1 MTNDKRHLLH
11 TFNMFKRNIPL
22 AWLQLMKQRGRF
34 IVALCGITFANFLIL
49 MQLGFQSALYDS
61 NTRFHVLLQTD
72 LVVISRQA
80 QNLGLLSSFPRRR
93 LFQAANLSE
102 VESVNPLYVRLG
114 VWKSLETKLDESIL
128 IIGFNPEKPAFNLSG
143 VNESLN
149 LIKYP
154 DTLLFDR
161 NANGKYQTAI
171 AQIAEGKPVTTEL
184 QGRKVTIRGLYEV
197 GASFV
202 ANASVIT
209 SDQNFLRIF
218 STQQAGKVNL
228 GLIKLK
234 PGSDSNAVVKALQSY
249 LPDDVKVLTRQEFI
263 DFEKKYWQEN
273 GAIGFIFSLGV
284 TIGFLVGVII
294 VYQIIYSNVMNHI
307 AEYATLKAMGFRNI
321 YLLSVVFQQA
331 FILAVLG
338 YIPGCLISFFM
349 YGLTRNA
356 TKLPLFMTYE
366 RVIQVLILTIIMC
379 LISGAIAMR
388 KLDLA
393 DPADIF

>member
-1 MTNDKRHLLH
+1 
-11 TFNMFKRNIPL
+11 MFKRKIPL
-22 AWLQLMKQRGRF
+22 AWLQLIKQRGRF
-34 IVALCGITFANFLIL
+34 IVAICGIVFADFLML

-61 NTRFHVLLQTD
+61 NTRLHELLQTD

-102 VESVNPLYVRLG
+102 VESFNPVYIRLG
-114 VWKSLETKLDESIL
+114 VWKSPQTKLDESIL
-128 IIGFNPEKPAFNLSG
+128 VIGFNPDKPAFNLPV
-143 VNESLN
+143 VNQSLD

-161 NANGKYQTAI
+161 NANGKYQEAI
-171 AQIAEGKPVTTEL
+171 AQLNQGKSVTTEL
-184 QGRKVTIRGLYEV
+184 QGRKITIRGLYEV

-218 STQQAGKVNL
+218 SSQQAGRVNL

-234 PGSDSNAVVKALQSY
+234 SGNDANVVVKALQSY
-249 LPDDVKVLTRQEFI
+249 LLDDVKVLTRQQFI

-294 VYQIIYSNVMNHI
+294 VYQIIYSDVIDHM
-307 AEYATLKAMGFRNI
+307 AEYATLKAMGFRHT
-321 YLLSVVFQQA
+321 YLLSVVFQEA
-331 FILAVLG
+331 LILAILG
-338 YIPGCLISFFM
+338 YIPGCLISFGM
-349 YGLTRNA
+349 YNLTRNA
-356 TKLPLFMTYE
+356 TKLPLFMTTE
-366 RVIQVLILTIIMC
+366 RIMQILILTVIMC
-379 LISGAIAMR
+379 VISGAIAMR
-388 KLDLA
+388 KLNSA

>member
-1 MTNDKRHLLH
+1 
-11 TFNMFKRNIPL
+11 MFKRNIPL
-22 AWLQLMKQRGRF
+22 AWLQLIKQKGRF
-34 IVALCGITFANFLIL
+34 VVAILGITFAVFLML

-61 NTRFHVLLQTD
+61 NTRFHVLLKTD

-93 LFQAANLSE
+93 LFQAANLAE
-102 VESVNPLYVRLG
+102 VESVNPLYIRLG

-128 IIGFNPEKPAFNLSG
+128 VIGFNPEKPAFNLPE
-143 VNESLN
+143 VNQNLA

-161 NANGKYQTAI
+161 NANGKYQEAI
-171 AQIAEGKPVTTEL
+171 AQISQGKSVTTEL
-184 QGRKVTIRGLYEV
+184 QGRRVNIQGLYEV

-218 STQQAGKVNL
+218 SSQQPGKVNL
-228 GLIKLK
+228 GLIQLK
-234 PGSDSNAVVKALQSY
+234 SGSDANVVVKALRSY
-249 LPDDVKVLTRQEFI
+249 LSDDVKVLTRQEFI
-263 DFEKKYWQEN
+263 DFEKKYWQES

-294 VYQIIYSNVMNHI
+294 VYQIIYSDVMDHL
-307 AEYATLKAMGFRNI
+307 AEYATLKAMGFRNV
-321 YLLSVVFQQA
+321 YLLFVVLQEA
-331 FILAVLG
+331 LILAVFG
-338 YIPGCLISFFM
+338 YIPGCVISFGM
-349 YGLTRNA
+349 YNLTRSA
-356 TKLPLFMTYE
+356 TKLPLFMTSE
-366 RVIQVLILTIIMC
+366 RVIQVLILTIVMC

-388 KLDLA
+388 KLNSA

>member
-1 MTNDKRHLLH
+1 
-11 TFNMFKRNIPL
+11 MFKHKIPL
-22 AWLQLMKQRGRF
+22 AWLQLKKQRGRF
-34 IVALCGITFANFLIL
+34 IVALCGITFANFLML

-61 NTRFHVLLQTD
+61 NTRFHILLQTD
-72 LVVISRQA
+72 LVIVSRQA

-93 LFQAANLSE
+93 LFQAANLSQ
-102 VESVNPLYVRLG
+102 VESVNPLYIRLG
-114 VWKSLETKLDESIL
+114 VWKSLQTKLDESIL
-128 IIGFNPEKPAFNLSG
+128 VIGFNPDQPAFNLPE
-143 VNESLN
+143 VNKNLD

-161 NANGKYQTAI
+161 NANGKYQQAI
-171 AQIAEGKPVTTEL
+171 ASITQGQSVTTEL
-184 QGRKVTIRGLYEV
+184 QGHKVIIGGLYEV

-218 STQQAGKVNL
+218 SSQSAGKVNL

-234 PGSDSNAVVKALQSY
+234 PNSDANVVVKALQSY
-249 LPDDVKVLTRQEFI
+249 LGDDVKVLTRQEFI
-263 DFEKKYWQEN
+263 DFEKKYWQET

-294 VYQIIYSNVMNHI
+294 VYQIIYSDVMDHI
-307 AEYATLKAMGFRNI
+307 AEYATLKAMGFRNR
-321 YLLSVVFQQA
+321 YLLSVVFQEA
-331 FILAVLG
+331 LILAVLG
-338 YIPGCLISFFM
+338 YIPGCLISLGM
-349 YGLTRNA
+349 YTATRNA
-356 TKLPLFMTYE
+356 TKLPLFMTAD

-388 KLDLA
+388 KLNAA

>member
-1 MTNDKRHLLH
+1 
-11 TFNMFKRNIPL
+11 MFKHKIPL
-22 AWLQLMKQRGRF
+22 AWLQLKKQRGRF
-34 IVALCGITFANFLIL
+34 IVALCGITFANFLML

-61 NTRFHVLLQTD
+61 NTRFHLLLQTD
-72 LVVISRQA
+72 LIIVSRQA

-93 LFQAANLSE
+93 LFQAANLSQ
-102 VESVNPLYVRLG
+102 VESVNPLYIRLG

-128 IIGFNPEKPAFNLSG
+128 VIGFNPDKPAFNLPQ
-143 VNESLN
+143 VNKNLD

-161 NANGKYQTAI
+161 NANGKYQQAI
-171 AQIAEGKPVTTEL
+171 ASVDGGKSITTEL
-184 QGRKVTIRGLYEV
+184 QGHKVTIRGLYEV

-218 STQQAGKVNL
+218 SSQSAGKVNL

-234 PGSDSNAVVKALQSY
+234 PNSDANVVVKELQSY
-249 LPDDVKVLTRQEFI
+249 LGDDVKVLTRQEFI
-263 DFEKKYWQEN
+263 DFEKKYWQES

-294 VYQIIYSNVMNHI
+294 VYQIIYSDVMDHI
-307 AEYATLKAMGFRNI
+307 AEYATLKAMGFRNR
-321 YLLSVVFQQA
+321 YLLSVVFQEA
-331 FILAVLG
+331 LILAVLG
-338 YIPGCLISFFM
+338 YIPGCLISLGM
-349 YGLTRNA
+349 YTATRNA
-356 TKLPLFMTYE
+356 TKLPLFMTAD

-388 KLDLA
+388 KLNAA